1 MSHDLDL
8 FNWLGDSRDSIEGA
22 SVAIDRRCGCVRA
35 RAAQHR
41 RAAECPNRP
50 TTPCM
55 LSHKR
60 HAAVLARIDLSRY
73 IGLLSRHTE
82 QGEALTRALD
92 RTCGHRI
99 TSLRQYARFRAVLH
113 TRSSR
118 PLLATA
124 SRTYYNWHCVSLSLS
139 LSTYW
144 ERTGGQ
150 QVTLVLQCPGSRV
163 AARQLKHHCLSALHL
178 AAKLFVRSTTAAVED
193 DDDSTRRL
201 VFVAGGGA
209 SEIALARRLKHL
221 ALELE
226 HEQPQRHHRMAL
238 VDLAAC
244 LEELVETLA
253 DNAGL
258 TDAQR
263 IVSDLVGGSSD
274 SKGLVFSNALKEWLS
289 DSDARVP
296 ICDNTAERGLVDV
309 FDTKAATVLAAVE
322 AACALLRGTQATGAL
337 ALIRGCVRM

>member
-1 MSHDLDL
+1 MWASHHEP
-8 FNWLGDSRDSIEGA
+8 SPVCSVPSSA
-22 SVAIDRRCGCVRA
+22 SYSKLQTTA
-35 RAAQHR
+35 RH
-41 RAAECPNRP
+41 CI
-50 TTPCM
+50 TY
-55 LSHKR
+55 
-60 HAAVLARIDLSRY
+60 VLQL
-73 IGLLSRHTE
+73 
-82 QGEALTRALD
+82 AL
-92 RTCGHRI
+92 
-99 TSLRQYARFRAVLH
+99 Y
-113 TRSSR
+113 
-118 PLLATA
+118 
-124 SRTYYNWHCVSLSLS
+124 LSL
-139 LSTYW
+139 LLGAH
-144 ERTGGQ
+144 ELIDEGGQ

-178 AAKLFVRSTTAAVED
+178 AAKLFVRNTTAAVED
-193 DDDSTRRL
+193 GDDSTRRL

-226 HEQPQRHHRMAL
+226 HEQAQRHHRMAL

-258 TDAQR
+258 IDAQR

-274 SKGLVFSNALKEWLS
+274 CKGLVFSNALEEWLS